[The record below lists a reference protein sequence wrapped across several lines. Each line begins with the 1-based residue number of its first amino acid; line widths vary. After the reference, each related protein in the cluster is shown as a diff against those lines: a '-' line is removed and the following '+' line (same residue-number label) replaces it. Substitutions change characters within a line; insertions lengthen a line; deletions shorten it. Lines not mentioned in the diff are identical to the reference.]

1 MNDTYKVILSE
12 DSLYIT
18 AEDIQ
23 DAAFTAKGISESLA
37 QDLID
42 IIPMS
47 NKRIK
52 KYFPNRWKAF
62 KDLDE
67 EHIICHPFDEM
78 MEYKS
83 TTSIVESYY
92 AVLRLK
98 DITTGK
104 VKEKSYKSKRY
115 ALKALTES
123 VMSMQYEVT
132 FINDYES
139 AQFNPLTD
147 VNHESFYTDE
157 LDG

>member
-1 MNDTYKVILSE
+1 MQNTYKVVLSE
-12 DSLYIT
+12 DTLYLD

-23 DAAFTAKGISESLA
+23 DAAFTAKEISDSLS

-47 NKRIK
+47 NRRLK
-52 KYFPNRWKAF
+52 KYFPNKWKAY

-67 EHIICHPFDEM
+67 ELIICHPFDEL

-83 TTSIVESYY
+83 MASISDSHY

-98 DITTGK
+98 DIRTGK
-104 VKEKSYKSKRY
+104 VKEKSYKSKKY
-115 ALKALTES
+115 ALKALQNS
-123 VMSMQYEVT
+123 VLSMQYEVT
-132 FINDYES
+132 FINDSEF

-147 VNHESFYTDE
+147 VNDVSFYTDNE
-157 LDG
+157 